1 MRGQDRARLAGQA
14 LSQRLA
20 SRYAHR
26 MRIIGIT
33 GWSGAG
39 KTTLILKLIPL
50 LTERGLK
57 VSTLKH
63 AHHMFDV
70 DTPGKDSFEHRSAG
84 ATEVLIASAN
94 RFALM
99 HELRGDPEPPL
110 ELLLEKLSAVDLV
123 LIEGFKRAPHPK
135 IEVHRAAN
143 GKPFLYPGDP
153 AIMAVASD
161 TRQAQPAPP
170 WIALDDAGVIVEAV
184 LTHAVAPT
192 AVDWRRG

>member
-1 MRGQDRARLAGQA
+1 
-14 LSQRLA
+14 
-20 SRYAHR
+20 

-50 LTERGLK
+50 LTARGLK

-70 DTPGKDSFEHRSAG
+70 DTPGKDSYEHRAAG
-84 ATEVLIASAN
+84 ATEVLIASEN

-99 HELRGDPEPPL
+99 HELRDSPEPPL
-110 ELLLEKLSAVDLV
+110 EVLLSKLSAVDLV

-135 IEVHRAAN
+135 IEVFRQAN
-143 GKPFLYPGDP
+143 GKAPLHPGNGS
-153 AIMAVASD
+153 IVAVASD
-161 TRQAQPAPP
+161 LAFAAAGRPVLALEDAPAIAQIVLAMALAPSA
-170 WIALDDAGVIVEAV
+170 IN
-184 LTHAVAPT
+184 
-192 AVDWRRG
+192 WREG

>member
-1 MRGQDRARLAGQA
+1 
-14 LSQRLA
+14 
-20 SRYAHR
+20 

-50 LTERGLK
+50 LTAKGLK

-70 DTPGKDSFEHRSAG
+70 DTPGKDSYEHRAAG
-84 ATEVLIASAN
+84 ATEVLIASGN

-99 HELRGDPEPPL
+99 HELRGAPEPPL
-110 ELLLEKLSAVDLV
+110 EVLLAKLSAVDLV

-135 IEVHRAAN
+135 IEVFRAAN
-143 GKPFLYPGDP
+143 GKEALHPGNASIV
-153 AIMAVASD
+153 AIASD
-161 TRQAQPAPP
+161 RPFPDAGRPVLP
-170 WIALDDAGVIVEAV
+170 LDDAPAIADMA
-184 LTHAVAPT
+184 LQLAVAPS
-192 AVDWRRG
+192 AVDWRHG

>member
-1 MRGQDRARLAGQA
+1 
-14 LSQRLA
+14 
-20 SRYAHR
+20 

-50 LTERGLK
+50 LTARGLK

-70 DTPGKDSFEHRSAG
+70 DTPGKDSYEHRAAG
-84 ATEVLIASAN
+84 ATEVLIASEN

-99 HELRGDPEPPL
+99 HELRDAPEPKL
-110 ELLLEKLSAVDLV
+110 EVLIAKLSAVDLV

-135 IEVHRAAN
+135 IEVFRAATT
-143 GKPFLYPGDP
+143 KPPLYPGN
-153 AIMAVASD
+153 ATILAVASD
-161 TRQAQPAPP
+161 VALPEADRPVM
-170 WIALDDAGVIVEAV
+170 ALDDAETIAEIVLA
-184 LTHAVAPT
+184 LAVAPS
-192 AVDWRRG
+192 AVDWRQG